1 MKWKCETCGHE
12 LTGEEQVCPECG
24 ATIGYKCVKCGK
36 ELKDGKHEY
45 CPLCLGE
52 RAEKKKNFWD
62 NVVKAT
68 MAVGGIALTVVTAVV
83 SLQKKD

>member
-24 ATIGYKCVKCGK
+24 TTIVYKCVKCGK

-52 RAEKKKNFWD
+52 LAEKKKSFWD
-62 NVVKAT
+62 NVVKAAV
-68 MAVGGIALTVVTAVV
+68 AVGGVAVV
-83 SLQKKD
+83 VLSALGSMHHSD